1 MDEKDWDALAENYHD
16 HVISPFQ
23 EGVINPLFD
32 AIREIQDREPMTV
45 ADLGCGTGPLL
56 SFLSKHFKAVIAVD
70 FSEKMLEKAKE
81 NCSAKN
87 VTFIKSDLSDL
98 SQLEGRIDVAV
109 SINAILLPSVR
120 LVDAILMEIHRS
132 LKPDGRFMGI
142 FPSLEAVLYQ
152 STLIYDRELG
162 KYEDET
168 DALNQTKRILEKNK
182 FDFIAGTYDDHGQ
195 KQKFYYDFEIRL
207 RLKKAGFK
215 NIRLKKV
222 LYPWGGD
229 VSGYEDFFG
238 QPRMWDWFVIANRR
252 DQPADGD

>member
-1 MDEKDWDALAENYHD
+1 MDAKDWDAIAEDYHD

-23 EGVINPLFD
+23 EGVINPLYD
-32 AIREIQDREPMTV
+32 CIREMQDRTTMTV
-45 ADLGCGTGPLL
+45 GDLGCGMGPLL
-56 SFLSKHFKAVIAVD
+56 PFLSKHFRSVIAVD
-70 FSEKMLEKAKE
+70 FSEKMLEKARE
-81 NCSAKN
+81 RCTSKN
-87 VTFIKSDLSDL
+87 VTFLRTDLSDL
-98 SQLEGRIDVAV
+98 SELEGRLDLAV
-109 SINAILLPSVR
+109 SVNSILLPSVR
-120 LVDAILMEIHRS
+120 QVDCILSQLHRA

-162 KYEDET
+162 NYEDEET
-168 DALNQTKRILEKNK
+168 ALTQTKRILEKNK
-182 FDFIAGTYDDHGQ
+182 FDFIGGTYDDHGQ

-222 LYPWGGD
+222 LYPWGDD
-229 VSGYEDFFG
+229 VSGYEDFPG

-252 DQPADGD
+252 EQATDTD